1 MNNDEALLNKKAEL
15 VAQVETQL
23 EKYAKMQPNSE
34 NYFEYLA
41 EVENIMRF
49 YVKFSNSLDENL
61 EQAEKYAKFIW
72 ATVAEFEM
80 RNV

>member
-15 VAQVETQL
+15 VAQVEAQL

-49 YVKFSNSLDENL
+49 YVKFSNNLNENL
-61 EQAEKYAKFIW
+61 EQAEKYAEVIW
-72 ATVAEFEM
+72 ASVAEFEM

>member
-1 MNNDEALLNKKAEL
+1 MNNDEAVLNKKSEL
-15 VAQVETQL
+15 VAQVEAQL

-49 YVKFSNSLDENL
+49 YVKFSNNLDENL
-61 EQAEKYAKFIW
+61 EQAEMYAKVIW
-72 ATVAEFEM
+72 ATVVEFEM
-80 RNV
+80 RNA